1 MAMLTLKQFQYFIK
15 IVEEGSFTAASEK
28 LFIAQSA
35 LSRQIKLLEEEIG
48 FQLFDRTDKK
58 VKLTAAG
65 EVFYKKIKDN
75 MLYLNEIIGLSKN
88 IAEGKNRQIK
98 IAHSSSIIM
107 DDKKVAILKE
117 ISLTQEINFEINTL
131 SSEHQIL
138 ALLNGEIDI
147 GLIRP
152 PVRHSLDDINVLKLY
167 EEPLMVAVHIDHA
180 KFANK
185 REIQVKDLK
194 DEYFVSTPH
203 SKRGGLS
210 YLVSN
215 LWLVAGF
222 TPQKAAIQSRKI
234 SQLQL
239 VAANLGVSIVPEEF
253 QQILPANVKLLPLAD
268 HLLFSEVVLVYRT
281 ENDEI
286 IQHCAEL
293 MHQLFQS

>member
-1 MAMLTLKQFQYFIK
+1 MLTLKQFQYFIK

-35 LSRQIKLLEEEIG
+35 LSRQIKLLEEEID

-58 VKLTAAG
+58 VKLTTAG

-75 MLYLNEIIGLSKN
+75 MHYLNEIIGVSKN

-98 IAHSSSIIM
+98 IAHSSSIVM
-107 DDKKVAILKE
+107 DNKKVQILKE
-117 ISLTQEINFEINTL
+117 ISLAKHINFEINTL

-138 ALLNGEIDI
+138 ALLNGKIDI
-147 GLIRP
+147 GLIRR
-152 PVRHSLDDINVLKLY
+152 PVRHTLDDVNIIKLY

-185 REIQVKDLK
+185 EKLEVKDLK
-194 DEYFVSTPH
+194 EEYFVSTPH

-215 LWLVAGF
+215 LCLAAGF
-222 TPQKAAIQSRKI
+222 TPQKAPIQSRKI
-234 SQLQL
+234 SQLHL
-239 VAANLGVSIVPEEF
+239 VAANLGVSIVPKEF
-253 QQILPANVKLLPLAD
+253 QQILPNQVKLLPLAD
-268 HLLFSEVVLVYRT
+268 HLSLSEVLLVYRKDH
-281 ENDEI
+281 DEM

-293 MHQLFQS
+293 IYQTFQS

>member
-1 MAMLTLKQFQYFIK
+1 MVMLTLKQFQYFIK

-35 LSRQIKLLEEEIG
+35 LSRQMKLLEEEID
-48 FQLFDRTDKK
+48 FQLFHRTDKK

-75 MLYLNEIIGLSKN
+75 MHYLNEIIGVSKN

-98 IAHSSSIIM
+98 IAHSSSIVM
-107 DDKKVAILKE
+107 DNKKVQILKE
-117 ISLTQEINFEINTL
+117 ISLKQKINFEINTL

-152 PVRHSLDDINVLKLY
+152 PVRHTLDDVNVIKLY

-185 REIQVKDLK
+185 EKVEVKDLK
-194 DEYFVSTPH
+194 EEYFVSTPH

-215 LWLVAGF
+215 LCLAAGF
-222 TPQKAAIQSRKI
+222 TPQKAPIQSRKI

-239 VAANLGVSIVPEEF
+239 VAANVGVSIVPKEF
-253 QQILPANVKLLPLAD
+253 QQILPAQVKLLPLTD
-268 HLLFSEVVLVYRT
+268 QLSLSEVVLVYRKDH
-281 ENDEI
+281 DEI
-286 IQHCAEL
+286 IQHCAERI
-293 MHQLFQS
+293 HQIFQF

>member
-1 MAMLTLKQFQYFIK
+1 MLTLKQFQYFIK

-35 LSRQIKLLEEEIG
+35 LSRQMKLLEEEID

-75 MLYLNEIIGLSKN
+75 MHYLNEIIGVSKN

-107 DDKKVAILKE
+107 DDRKIQILKE
-117 ISLTQEINFEINTL
+117 ISLTQQINFEINTL

-152 PVRHSLDDINVLKLY
+152 PVRHTLDDVNVIKLY

-185 REIQVKDLK
+185 EKVEVKDLK
-194 DEYFVSTPH
+194 EEYFVSTPH
-203 SKRGGLS
+203 TKRGGLS

-215 LWLVAGF
+215 LCLAAGF
-222 TPQKAAIQSRKI
+222 TPQKAPIQSRKI

-239 VAANLGVSIVPEEF
+239 VAANIGVSIVPKEF
-253 QQILPANVKLLPLAD
+253 QQILPAQVKLLPLTD
-268 HLLFSEVVLVYRT
+268 QLSLSEVVLVYRKDH
-281 ENDEI
+281 DEI
-286 IQHCAEL
+286 IQHCAERI
-293 MHQLFQS
+293 HQIFQF

>member
-1 MAMLTLKQFQYFIK
+1 MVMLTLKQFQYFIK

-35 LSRQIKLLEEEIG
+35 LSRQMKLLEEEID

-75 MLYLNEIIGLSKN
+75 MHYLNEIIGVSKN

-98 IAHSSSIIM
+98 IAHSSSIIV
-107 DDKKVAILKE
+107 DDKKVQILKE
-117 ISLTQEINFEINTL
+117 ISLKQKINFEINTL

-152 PVRHSLDDINVLKLY
+152 PVRHTLDDVNVIKLY

-185 REIQVKDLK
+185 EKVEVKDLK
-194 DEYFVSTPH
+194 EEYFVSTPH

-215 LWLVAGF
+215 LCLAAGF
-222 TPQKAAIQSRKI
+222 TPQKAPIQSRKI

-239 VAANLGVSIVPEEF
+239 VAANVGVSIVPKEF
-253 QQILPANVKLLPLAD
+253 QQILPAQVKLLPLTD
-268 HLLFSEVVLVYRT
+268 QLSLSEVVLVYRKDH
-281 ENDEI
+281 DEI
-286 IQHCAEL
+286 IQHCAERI
-293 MHQLFQS
+293 HQIFQF